1 MKCKTDALTL
11 HNKRAGNTVGT
22 GKRMRGQEISAGVY
36 APVIRKR
43 KCGKGLD

>member
-22 GKRMRGQEISAGVY
+22 GKRMRRTGNVCWRVCSCNPETETW
-36 APVIRKR
+36 
-43 KCGKGLD
+43 KGT